1 MSHQLASINLEWLVT
16 VLWSVEVFLIHYF
29 KYLKLVNEGNRC
41 LLFCW
46 VALFL
51 SLFADNEIASIC
63 RLDQLKCLNT
73 LGMITWNDWFQENGF
88 ILGAICLCHHF
99 VILCSLYKLRSVKTT
114 NTHIYFLL
122 NGTNIS
128 FSSSSNFIS
137 LVNFFISCRKY
148 LQGFCNFAWVDLVLN
163 KISNHVVIGRD
174 GNGLA

>member
-88 ILGAICLCHHF
+88 ILCAICLCHHF

-114 NTHIYFLL
+114 NTHTHIFFWMVLTYLL
-122 NGTNIS
+122 VHLQIS
-128 FSSSSNFIS
+128 SLLLTFSYHAGSIF
-137 LVNFFISCRKY
+137 
-148 LQGFCNFAWVDLVLN
+148 
-163 KISNHVVIGRD
+163 RD
-174 GNGLA
+174 FVTLPEST